1 MQDDMAPAPR
11 PKGEGGRKGGGKG
24 GGKAGGK
31 AGGEGRKPGSEGP
44 KNVEIQIA
52 RMMVRAQWQQ
62 EWAAANPD
70 GANPERKAAW
80 QEARQARMELH
91 LKSVR
96 KVLTSLQRQGVT
108 MTLSETAAADAD
120 VEDDDAET

>member
-1 MQDDMAPAPR
+1 M
-11 PKGEGGRKGGGKG
+11 GR
-24 GGKAGGK
+24 
-31 AGGEGRKPGSEGP
+31 R
-44 KNVEIQIA
+44 
-52 RMMVRAQWQQ
+52 
-62 EWAAANPD
+62 NPD

>member
-1 MQDDMAPAPR
+1 MQDDMAAAPG
-11 PKGEGGRKGGGKG
+11 PKGEGGRKG

-44 KNVEIQIA
+44 KSAEVQIA

-70 GANPERKAAW
+70 GGNPERKVAW
-80 QEARQARMELH
+80 KEARQARMELH
-91 LKSVR
+91 MKSAR
-96 KVLTSLQRQGVT
+96 KVLASLQRQGVT
-108 MTLSETAAADAD
+108 MTLSETAAAAD
-120 VEDDDAET
+120 VEDDDAEA